1 MLQLHRWC
9 LPLDVAADS
18 VSYIQ
23 ELFLLPCGHS
33 CVIYVRV
40 LYETEVASNRG
51 TSMRIYIATPSPR
64 MRVLP
69 TVCKC
74 RPGRAYFKEALDVTL
89 EWRREKNIN
98 RW

>member
-33 CVIYVRV
+33 YVIYVRV
-40 LYETEVASNRG
+40 LYESEVASNRG

-69 TVCKC
+69 TVCKVQARAC
-74 RPGRAYFKEALDVTL
+74 LFQRSSRCYPGVET
-89 EWRREKNIN
+89 
-98 RW
+98 